1 MHSGRKH
8 MCKISVIVPIYN
20 TEKYLV
26 KCIESICNQTFRDI
40 QIILVDD
47 GSTDSSGSICDTYAD
62 LDERIMVI
70 HNCNQG
76 VVQSRKVG
84 LAVAKGEFIVFI
96 DSDDYMDESAIQH
109 MYESMQDSSSDIVVC
124 GYIMDK
130 DNSSQ
135 MIKNNMKPGV
145 YDKSIL
151 ESMYSKLIFDDS
163 NMQPSIIQSMCGKLF
178 KKNLLLETSEG
189 IDERITLG
197 EDASFVF
204 PYLLACETIC
214 ILDQCYYHYQIRNG
228 SMCSKKDL
236 FVFERIEAFQRYLTN
251 KLSGHPAEYM
261 LELQIKKYI
270 VHLLEMAIRNNY
282 GICYSKQYVFDSNL
296 MNTIKGKNIIVY
308 GAGEVGKDYVEVLLA
323 QGITPRWVDKN
334 KNGEKYLDVIIESI
348 DIINEDTDV
357 IVVAVL
363 RQALY
368 ESIKNELTKYVD
380 KEKVIWAKPSVNAW
394 SRNITFL

>member
-1 MHSGRKH
+1 

-163 NMQPSIIQSMCGKLF
+163 YMQPSIIQSMCGKLF

-380 KEKVIWAKPSVNAW
+380 KEKVIWARPSVNAW
-394 SRNITFL
+394 LRNITFL

>member
-1 MHSGRKH
+1 

>member
-1 MHSGRKH
+1 

-76 VVQSRKVG
+76 VIQSRKVG

-163 NMQPSIIQSMCGKLF
+163 YMQPSIIQSMCGKLF

-261 LELQIKKYI
+261 LELQVKKYI

-394 SRNITFL
+394 SRNIRFL

>member
-1 MHSGRKH
+1 

-20 TEKYLV
+20 TEKYLA

-163 NMQPSIIQSMCGKLF
+163 YMQPSIIQSMCGKLF

-236 FVFERIEAFQRYLTN
+236 FVFERIEAFQQYLTN
-251 KLSGHPAEYM
+251 KLTGYPAEYM

-282 GICYSKQYVFDSNL
+282 GICYSKKYVFDSNL

-380 KEKVIWAKPSVNAW
+380 KEKVIWARPSVNAW
-394 SRNITFL
+394 LRNITFL

>member
-1 MHSGRKH
+1 

-20 TEKYLV
+20 TEKYLA

-163 NMQPSIIQSMCGKLF
+163 YMQPSIIQSMCGKLF

>member
-1 MHSGRKH
+1 
-8 MCKISVIVPIYN
+8 MCKVSVIVPIYN
-20 TEKYLV
+20 TEKYLA

-47 GSTDSSGSICDTYAD
+47 GSTDSSGLLCDRYAT
-62 LDERIMVI
+62 LDERIIVI

-76 VVQSRKVG
+76 VVQSRKAG
-84 LAVAKGEFIVFI
+84 LAVAKGELIAFI
-96 DSDDYMDESAIQH
+96 DSDDCMDELAIQH
-109 MYESMQDSSSDIVVC
+109 MYERMQDSSSDIVVC
-124 GYIMDK
+124 GYIIDK
-130 DNSSQ
+130 GNSSQ
-135 MIKNNMKPGV
+135 MVKNIVKSGV
-145 YDKSIL
+145 YSKFEL
-151 ESMYSKLIFDDS
+151 ELIYRKLIFDDAY
-163 NMQPSIIQSMCGKLF
+163 MQSSIIQSMCGKLF
-178 KKNLLLETSEG
+178 KKKLLLETSRD

-204 PYLLACETIC
+204 PYLLACNSIC
-214 ILDQCYYHYQIRNG
+214 ISDQCYYHYQIRNG

-236 FVFERIEAFQRYLTN
+236 FVFERIEAFQQYLTN
-251 KLSGHPAEYM
+251 KLTGYPAEYM

-282 GICYSKQYVFDSNL
+282 GICYSKKYVFDSNL

-380 KEKVIWAKPSVNAW
+380 KEKVIWARPSVNAW
-394 SRNITFL
+394 LRNITFL

>member
-1 MHSGRKH
+1 

-20 TEKYLV
+20 TEKYLA

-163 NMQPSIIQSMCGKLF
+163 YMQPSIIQSMCGKLF

-363 RQALY
+363 HQALY